1 MSHGDAESSRVNEP
15 GSGEDDA
22 PRRAQQLSGGGGDE
36 FGRAVSK
43 VAVAQICE
51 GVGFLGC
58 KESALDSLADIA
70 IRYLRDLGKM
80 ANYYANLAGRTES
93 NVFDV
98 VRGLEDLEALQGFSG
113 AAEVRHCLAGSGTMK
128 GLVQYVGTAEEI
140 PFAHSLPRFPVVK
153 DRRLITSFEWM
164 GEAPPGKHLPNWL
177 AAFPDPHTY
186 IHSPMWNERKTDP
199 REDKIEQ
206 ARQRRKVERSLL
218 SLQQRLLCN
227 GSAPGLASTSAPVS
241 VVGNYGK
248 GLQLQGGESNP
259 FLKPPLQPG
268 EKDVSPVVLPSN
280 FSDVLAKGNSS
291 SVLEAFAPA
300 IQAVKN
306 GVWMNGE
313 GEVEEESKLLPNSRP
328 PVHLKFRPVK
338 KFLGESSDLSL
349 QNKGSGRPANWV
361 LRDEERD
368 EKKRRAEFI
377 LRQSM
382 QNPQE
387 LNQA

>member
-1 MSHGDAESSRVNEP
+1 MSHGDGESSRVND
-15 GSGEDDA
+15 SGDA
-22 PRRAQQLSGGGGDE
+22 ARRAQPGADE

-51 GVGFLGC
+51 GVGFLGI

-98 VRGLEDLEALQGFSG
+98 VRGLEDLESLQGFSG
-113 AAEVRHCLAGSGTMK
+113 AAEVTHCLAGSGTMK

-140 PFAHSLPRFPVVK
+140 PFAQPLPRFPVVK
-153 DRRLITSFEWM
+153 DRRLIPSFEQM

-177 AAFPDPHTY
+177 PAFPDPHTY

-206 ARQRRKVERSLL
+206 ARQRRKAERSLL

-227 GSAPGLASTSAPVS
+227 GSSPGLASTSVPVS
-241 VVGNYGK
+241 VVASDGGNDGK
-248 GLQLQGGESNP
+248 GLQLQGSESNP
-259 FLKPPLQPG
+259 FLEPPLQPG
-268 EKDVSPVVLPSN
+268 QKDVSPVVLPSKL
-280 FSDVLAKGNSS
+280 SDELAQGNRSS

-306 GVWMNGE
+306 GVWMDGE
-313 GEVEEESKLLPNSRP
+313 GEEERRLLPNSRP
-328 PVHLKFRPVK
+328 PVHLNFRPVK
-338 KFLGESSDLSL
+338 KFLGESSDFSL
-349 QNKGSGRPANWV
+349 LKKGSGRPANWV

-382 QNPQE
+382 ENPQE

>member
-1 MSHGDAESSRVNEP
+1 MSHGDGESSRVND
-15 GSGEDDA
+15 SGDA
-22 PRRAQQLSGGGGDE
+22 ARRAQPGADE

-51 GVGFLGC
+51 GVGFLGI

-98 VRGLEDLEALQGFSG
+98 VRGLEDLESLQGFSG
-113 AAEVRHCLAGSGTMK
+113 AADVTHCLAGSGTTK
-128 GLVQYVGTAEEI
+128 GLVQYVGTAEEN
-140 PFAHSLPRFPVVK
+140 PFAQPLPRFPVVK
-153 DRRLITSFEWM
+153 DRRLIPSFEQM

-177 AAFPDPHTY
+177 PAFPDPHTY

-206 ARQRRKVERSLL
+206 ARQRRKAERSLL

-227 GSAPGLASTSAPVS
+227 GSSPGLASTSVPVS
-241 VVGNYGK
+241 VVAVDGGNDGK
-248 GLQLQGGESNP
+248 GLQLQGSESNP
-259 FLKPPLQPG
+259 FLEPPLQPG
-268 EKDVSPVVLPSN
+268 EKDVSPVVLPSKL
-280 FSDVLAKGNSS
+280 SDESAKGNRSS

-306 GVWMNGE
+306 GVWMDGE
-313 GEVEEESKLLPNSRP
+313 GEEERRLLPNSRP
-328 PVHLKFRPVK
+328 PVHLNFRPVK
-338 KFLGESSDLSL
+338 KFLGESSDFSL
-349 QNKGSGRPANWV
+349 LKKGSGRPANWV

-382 QNPQE
+382 ENPQE

>member
-1 MSHGDAESSRVNEP
+1 MSHGDGESSRVND
-15 GSGEDDA
+15 SGDA
-22 PRRAQQLSGGGGDE
+22 ARRAQPGADE

-51 GVGFLGC
+51 GVGFLGI

-98 VRGLEDLEALQGFSG
+98 VRGFEDLESLQGFSG
-113 AAEVRHCLAGSGTMK
+113 AADVTHCLAGSGTMK
-128 GLVQYVGTAEEI
+128 GLVQYVGTAEEN
-140 PFAHSLPRFPVVK
+140 PFAQPLPRFPVVK
-153 DRRLITSFEWM
+153 DRRLIPSFEQM
-164 GEAPPGKHLPNWL
+164 GEASPGKHLPNWL
-177 AAFPDPHTY
+177 PAFPDPHTY

-206 ARQRRKVERSLL
+206 ARQRRKAERSLL

-227 GSAPGLASTSAPVS
+227 GSSPGLASTSVPVS
-241 VVGNYGK
+241 VVALDGGNDGK
-248 GLQLQGGESNP
+248 GLQLQGSESNP
-259 FLKPPLQPG
+259 FLEPPLQPG
-268 EKDVSPVVLPSN
+268 EKDVSPVVLPSKL
-280 FSDVLAKGNSS
+280 SDESAKGNRSS

-306 GVWMNGE
+306 GVWMDGE
-313 GEVEEESKLLPNSRP
+313 GEEERRLLPNSRP
-328 PVHLKFRPVK
+328 PVHLNFRPVK
-338 KFLGESSDLSL
+338 KFLGESSDFSL
-349 QNKGSGRPANWV
+349 LKKGSGRPANWV

-382 QNPQE
+382 ENPQE